1 MAIENDWSIDTVN
14 RIIKYVGSGTVY
26 TVNQLYSWLMDVF
39 DNPEYMD
46 DPVPMSA
53 RKFWICR

>member
-1 MAIENDWSIDTVN
+1 MAIGDDWSIDTVN
-14 RIIKYVGSGTVY
+14 RIIKYVGTGTRY
-26 TVNQLYSWLMDVF
+26 TVNALYSWLMDTF

-53 RKFWICR
+53 RTPTD